1 MACLLAALLPL
12 VVAAGMLI
20 NKRRFSLQSLFAV
33 VALVAVFLGV
43 SALPLYE
50 FHHARRLAKQLVSA
64 NATLHTDSSLDDFYS
79 QIRYVP
85 RPAPSIRTV
94 GYDLPPWLKP
104 FAGNSSA
111 IPPDETVQEIWLDSD
126 DQDLDALQCASL
138 LRNLTCISVA
148 PGVTAA
154 GMEEL
159 RTTLPKFPRLTHIHV
174 SSVKIPKNWL
184 PSLVNIR
191 SLWIW
196 GEGSFAGSRLTD
208 NQLSDLASLPNLQV
222 LMVYGLAISDS
233 DVKILAR
240 CKGLRHIYLRHTAV
254 TQSGEETLEAAL
266 PQCVVHRN

>member
-1 MACLLAALLPL
+1 MLSGRTSLFVALLLIEVVLIVSLRTVGWLATGGAIRWMACLLAALLPL

-126 DQDLDALQCASL
+126 DQISTLCSAPSL

-191 SLWIW
+191 SLWIL
-196 GEGSFAGSRLTD
+196 GRRLIRWKPPDRKPT
-208 NQLSDLASLPNLQV
+208 QRARLATQPANTYV
-222 LMVYGLAISDS
+222 LR
-233 DVKILAR
+233 AR
-240 CKGLRHIYLRHTAV
+240 HQRF
-254 TQSGEETLEAAL
+254 
-266 PQCVVHRN
+266 